1 MNYERIYND
10 LIKYRQTNILI
21 SDYIENHHII
31 PRSLGGTD
39 EKTNIVALTG
49 REHYVAHLL
58 LARFNRCSQTA
69 YALWMMQMKSSETCD
84 RPYIKNSRMY
94 EWVRKE
100 FIKYCSKNSKI
111 TSKGKRNSQYGTR
124 WICNIE
130 LKENR
135 KIEKNMNIPIG
146 WILGRNKWNIKNS
159 KISSKPLNKRISE
172 EIYNIKPC
180 NCKQCGNILPF
191 IKRKNS
197 FCDRSCKASFTNTY
211 RQKVY
216 HTTETKNKISQSKK
230 LTFLN
235 KKAG

>member
-10 LIKYRQTNILI
+10 LIKYRQNNILI

-49 REHYVAHLL
+49 REHYIAHLL
-58 LARFNRCSQTA
+58 LAKFNRCKQTI
-69 YALWMMQMKSSETCD
+69 YALWMMQMKNSINTD
-84 RPYIKNSRMY
+84 RPCIKTGRMY
-94 EWVRKE
+94 EWARKE
-100 FIKYCSKNSKI
+100 FAKYAAKNNII
-111 TSKGKRNSQYGTR
+111 TSKGIRNSQHGTI
-124 WICNIE
+124 WICNLN

-135 KIEKNMNIPIG
+135 KISKDSLIPDG
-146 WILGRNKWNIKNS
+146 WIVGRNNWNIKNS
-159 KISSKPLNKRISE
+159 KISSKLINKRISE

-211 RQKVY
+211 RKKVY
-216 HTTETKNKISQSKK
+216 HSTETKNKISQSKK